1 MPLQLNK
8 FGRAVHR
15 FRRACME
22 MMAWSLSKE
31 ERAQASFPNSTQSY
45 LFDAFPKE
53 DQGSKCAPR
62 LLNVWFGLP
71 CVSASASNKFLL

>member
-53 DQGSKCAPR
+53 D
-62 LLNVWFGLP
+62 
-71 CVSASASNKFLL
+71 